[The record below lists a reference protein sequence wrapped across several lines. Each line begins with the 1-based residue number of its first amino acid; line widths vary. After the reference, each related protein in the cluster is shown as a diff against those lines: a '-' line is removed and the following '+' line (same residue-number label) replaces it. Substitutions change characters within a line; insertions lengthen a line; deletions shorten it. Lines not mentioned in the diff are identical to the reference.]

1 MSTNI
6 LVSIGFILAGVLMI
20 VLGSKS
26 NKRCTSK
33 TVGRIT
39 GIRENEETDDEGN
52 KFYSYSP
59 EYEYEVLGQIYNGC
73 GSKSHKRRRQIQIG
87 NSIEIYYNPNKPQ
100 EHYEKGGKNNGL
112 YFGIGLIS
120 FGLILI
126 FLTFI

>member
-1 MSTNI
+1 
-6 LVSIGFILAGVLMI
+6 MI

-73 GSKSHKRRRQIQIG
+73 ESKSYKRRSQIQIG
-87 NSIEIYYNPNKPQ
+87 NSIEIYYNPNRPQ